1 MNSEDLISKWSKE
14 TMEYGWVSIPSLL
27 LFYQNELQINSLELN
42 VIINLVLHWWEKD
55 KNPYPSQGAIARRMG
70 VSVRTVQRTLDD
82 LVEKEL
88 LNQTIEAIYRVHF
101 NRIEDVVQILGM
113 TFNRQDFEKSFGI
126 TVQELNR
133 RADEMMKSINN
144 DQSDIKNII
153 NKNKS
158 KLDIDEILD
167 KINQVGIE
175 NLTKEELEF
184 LNNYNK

>member
-42 VIINLVLHWWEKD
+42 VIINLVLHWLEKD

-88 LNQTIEAIYRVHF
+88 LERKRSSIDSPIYKGRNLYNLEPLV
-101 NRIEDVVQILGM
+101 NKIKAVAKQKPSLSKAPI
-113 TFNRQDFEKSFGI
+113 
-126 TVQELNR
+126 
-133 RADEMMKSINN
+133 
-144 DQSDIKNII
+144 IKNQ
-153 NKNKS
+153 
-158 KLDIDEILD
+158 D
-167 KINQVGIE
+167 
-175 NLTKEELEF
+175 
-184 LNNYNK
+184 